1 MNNILSFRVWD
12 KKKNKYSP
20 KSQFAI
26 LDNGKLIVTLGGYYE
41 YFTNTNQDDYI
52 VEYCTGYNDKDN
64 NPLYVNDY
72 VEFKLGLKMVKARI
86 IYDHFAFWLHE
97 IRGGVMPFYQYDYKL
112 IANSNI
118 DKDFGTESVPVN
130 NH

>member
-1 MNNILSFRVWD
+1 MTEILKFRVWD
-12 KKKNKYSP
+12 IKNNKYSP

-41 YFTNTNQDDYI
+41 HFTNTNQDDYL
-52 VEYCTGYNDKDN
+52 VEYCTGYKDKDN

-97 IRGGVMPFYQYDYKL
+97 IRGGVMSFYKYDYKL
-112 IANSNI
+112 IGNNNI
-118 DKDFGTESVPVN
+118 DKDFGMEKQPVN
-130 NH
+130 NN